1 MSETEEFKIG
11 DVVRLKS
18 GGPDMTV
25 VSLNENS
32 MTHKGQIKCQWFEKN
47 RPQDSIFPSAALEKV
62 DEDAGFSIGVL

>member
-11 DVVRLKS
+11 DVVQLKS
-18 GGPDMTV
+18 GGPYMTV

-32 MTHKGQIKCQWFEKN
+32 MTHTGQIKCQWFEKN
-47 RPQDSIFPSAALEKV
+47 RPETCSFPAAALEQV